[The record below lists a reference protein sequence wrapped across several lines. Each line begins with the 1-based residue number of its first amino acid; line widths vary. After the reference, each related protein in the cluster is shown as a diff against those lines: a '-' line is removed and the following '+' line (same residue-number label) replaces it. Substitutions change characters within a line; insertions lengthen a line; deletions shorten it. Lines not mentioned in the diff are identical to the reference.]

1 MKALTNLEAKTKLKS
16 ILKRLNSTNNIDDV
30 LEDGCDSGNTK
41 QNRRFVN
48 VIRVIN
54 DVHLELAKLDF
65 ESLSS
70 DECDEI
76 WNESWD
82 GLYSSN
88 LPEERYNHAIRYIN
102 GILTNLN

>member
-1 MKALTNLEAKTKLKS
+1 MELTNLEAKTKLNS
-16 ILKRLNSTNNIDDV
+16 ILKRLNSTNNIDNVFD
-30 LEDGCDSGNTK
+30 DGYDSCNTR
-41 QNRRFVN
+41 QNGRFVN
-48 VIRVIN
+48 AIKVIN
-54 DVHLELAKLDF
+54 NVHSELAKLDF

-102 GILTNLN
+102 RILEVLD